1 MPMPRLYRFPAGRC
15 LYSLRQV
22 AQRATARDMA
32 DLARLAA
39 LGVEEAQRVLRMV
52 LLAQQ
57 SHAGQYPPEAAQADS
72 MVDHGVAA
80 LDSYIDSQARM
91 YQGEERGAAAERLSE
106 HLLPNGV
113 AAITRLPYA
122 EQHGQVDALLDRA
135 AEPELADDVAQL
147 PDLTNMLAKLRE
159 HNTKYGAILDQRA
172 VKLDREATRAAENR
186 CQDILNAT
194 VGMIYGHYALHA
206 PDRLSER
213 DHLLEPILHQNAAI
227 RAARRQ
233 RQPARDIDPDTG
245 ADLPAPAP
253 GNGDDDTT
261 PGA

>member
-15 LYSLRQV
+15 LYALRQV
-22 AQRATARDMA
+22 EQRARAQALA
-32 DLARLAA
+32 DLTALAA
-39 LGVEEAQRVLRMV
+39 LGVAEAKSVLGMVLR
-52 LLAQQ
+52 AQQ
-57 SHAGQYPPEAAQADS
+57 GHAGQYPPEAAQADS
-72 MVDHGVAA
+72 LVDHGVVA
-80 LDSYIDSQARM
+80 LESYLDSQARM
-91 YQGEERGAAAERLSE
+91 YQDEERGAAAERLSDL
-106 HLLPNGV
+106 LLPNGV

-122 EQHGQVDALLDRA
+122 EQHGQVNTLLDRA
-135 AEPELADDVAQL
+135 AEPALTDTVALL
-147 PDLTNMLAKLRE
+147 PDLPNMLAKLRD
-159 HNTKYGAILDQRA
+159 HNTRYGEILDQRE
-172 VKLDREATRAAENR
+172 VKLDREQVRAAESR

-245 ADLPAPAP
+245 TDLPAP
-253 GNGDDDTT
+253 GNGGEVAT
-261 PGA
+261 PPA